1 MDNYNNINC
10 PACGEEMVEIYV
22 SSANKKVD
30 VCLHGCGGIYFDN
43 REYSTFDEKHEDI
56 QEILDEL
63 EGKTFTTVDETKER
77 ICPVCG
83 AEMIKNFVST
93 RKEIQVDDCYSCGGK
108 FLDNGELQ
116 KIREQYESDVERTDD
131 VMNFVYNNV
140 GVELFELDEKVAQ
153 AQGSRSLL
161 RKLFLKLWH

>member
-1 MDNYNNINC
+1 MDNYNDINC
-10 PACGEEMVEIYV
+10 PACGQEMVEV
-22 SSANKKVD
+22 FVASANKKVD
-30 VCLHGCGGIYFDN
+30 ICVHGCGGIFFDN
-43 REYSTFDEKHEDI
+43 REFSHFDEKHEDI
-56 QEILDEL
+56 QEILDEI
-63 EGKTFTTVDETKER
+63 EGKTFIKVDDSESR

-83 AEMIKNFVST
+83 ADMIKNFVST

-161 RKLFLKLWH
+161 RKLFLKLWQ